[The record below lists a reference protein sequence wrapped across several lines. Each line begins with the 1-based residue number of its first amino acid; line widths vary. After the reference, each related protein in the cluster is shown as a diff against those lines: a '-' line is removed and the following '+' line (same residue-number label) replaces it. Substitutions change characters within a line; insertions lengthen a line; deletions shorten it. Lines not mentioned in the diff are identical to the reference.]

1 MNKVVVIGCGNVG
14 MSYAFSLL
22 NQKTSV
28 NELVLID
35 INEDKI
41 IGEAMDL
48 NHCLAFSPSKI
59 DIRVGTYADCKN
71 ARLIVIAAGANQKP
85 SETRMDLIK
94 KNAKIFKTIIDQV
107 MTSGFNGIFLV
118 ATNPLDIM
126 TYLTYKY
133 SGLPYNRVIGSGTSL
148 DTARLR
154 YLLSEKTHVN
164 PKNIHAYIIGEHGDS
179 EFALWSSS
187 LIGSEKITDYL
198 TSEEMDQVEDD
209 VRNAAYQIINLK
221 GATYYGIAMC
231 LTHITNAI
239 LNNENAIITVSS
251 YDKENDLYIGMP
263 TIINKNGAYRK
274 MNVDLNDRERERLEN
289 SIEIIKS
296 AIKKVE

>member
-1 MNKVVVIGCGNVG
+1 M
-14 MSYAFSLL
+14 
-22 NQKTSV
+22 
-28 NELVLID
+28 
-35 INEDKI
+35 
-41 IGEAMDL
+41 
-48 NHCLAFSPSKI
+48 
-59 DIRVGTYADCKN
+59 
-71 ARLIVIAAGANQKP
+71 
-85 SETRMDLIK
+85 
-94 KNAKIFKTIIDQV
+94 
-107 MTSGFNGIFLV
+107 
-118 ATNPLDIM
+118 
-126 TYLTYKY
+126 
-133 SGLPYNRVIGSGTSL
+133 

-198 TSEEMDQVEDD
+198 TSEEMNQVEDD

-239 LNNENAIITVSS
+239 LNNENMIITVSS
-251 YDKENDLYIGMP
+251 YDKKNDLYIGMP

-274 MNVDLNDRERERLEN
+274 MNVDLNDREREKLEN

>member
-1 MNKVVVIGCGNVG
+1 
-14 MSYAFSLL
+14 
-22 NQKTSV
+22 
-28 NELVLID
+28 
-35 INEDKI
+35 
-41 IGEAMDL
+41 MDL

-148 DTARLR
+148 DTARFR

-198 TSEEMDQVEDD
+198 TSEEMNQVEDD

-239 LNNENAIITVSS
+239 LNNENTIITVSS
-251 YDKENDLYIGMP
+251 YDKKNDLYIGMP

-274 MNVDLNDRERERLEN
+274 MNVDLNDREREKLEN